1 MLERMQLIDLRHNHA
16 EELSGG
22 QQKLLEMARMLMP
35 DPPIVMLDE
44 PFAGVHPVLCK
55 FMIDRI
61 EETSRRRQGGAADQ
75 PRPDLDLPAVDPR
88 HRAQPGPHHRRRR
101 RRRHPR
107 QSRRHR
113 SLSGDADDGR
123 RRCLELVDVDV
134 AYHGDIRI
142 LRGLSLKVRPGMITG
157 VIGPNGAGKS
167 TALKALYGL
176 LKPVAGDVL
185 IDGRKVTGL
194 PPWKFIDNG
203 IALVPQQR
211 SLFNELSVEDNL
223 RLACWSFRRDRARV
237 EEALERAY
245 AQFPMLRDKRRDLA
259 GSMSGG
265 QQRFLELGRALALQ
279 PRVLLLDEP
288 TAMIAPRI
296 SAEIYEFIHGL
307 PAQGITVLLVDQN
320 VRQCVRISDHLYVLE
335 LGQNKVDGSAARLP
349 AGRRPAR
356 PDRRMGG
363 LPHRRVTAPPAVL
376 GFGR

>member
-1 MLERMQLIDLRHNHA
+1 
-16 EELSGG
+16 
-22 QQKLLEMARMLMP
+22 MA
-35 DPPIVMLDE
+35 D
-44 PFAGVHPVLCK
+44 
-55 FMIDRI
+55 
-61 EETSRRRQGGAADQ
+61 
-75 PRPDLDLPAVDPR
+75 AV
-88 HRAQPGPHHRRRR
+88 
-101 RRRHPR
+101 
-107 QSRRHR
+107 
-113 SLSGDADDGR
+113 
-123 RRCLELVDVDV
+123 LELDRVDV

-142 LRGLSLKVRPGMITG
+142 LRGLSLKVRPGVITG

-176 LKPVAGDVL
+176 LKPVAGDIL

-265 QQRFLELGRALALQ
+265 QQRFLELGRALALR

-288 TAMIAPRI
+288 TAMIAPRV
-296 SAEIYEFIHGL
+296 SAEIYEFIRGL
-307 PAQGITVLLVDQN
+307 PGQGITVLLVDQN
-320 VRQCVRISDHLYVLE
+320 VRQCVRISGHIYVLD
-335 LGQNKVDGSAARLP
+335 LGQNKVDGSALAFQED
-349 AGRRPAR
+349 AGLRDLIAEWVDYRIGA
-356 PDRRMGG
+356 
-363 LPHRRVTAPPAVL
+363 
-376 GFGR
+376 